1 MKLKKHLLIASL
13 ISILSVTSASL
24 HAQKAAAQL
33 RTMATA
39 WMDAL
44 NRHDTDAIAK
54 MYSDDAQL
62 ESPNW
67 QGVKTGSAGAMDVYG
82 RYFTSTPDLQQKM
95 THLITTDS
103 NIVIEYISIG
113 TLLHPEKNTPEYMR
127 GKKYTLQNCTRLD
140 VFNGKIVRQVNYFDQ
155 VAFLRQV
162 GFFDQH

>member
-1 MKLKKHLLIASL
+1 MKLNKHLLIACLIVMQSL
-13 ISILSVTSASL
+13 VATTIY
-24 HAQKAAAQL
+24 AQKSAAQL
-33 RTMATA
+33 RTMANV

-54 MYSDDAQL
+54 MYADDAQL

-82 RYFTSTPDLQQKM
+82 RYFISTPDLQQKM

-103 NIVIEYISIG
+103 NIVIEYISWG
-113 TLLHPEKNTPEYMR
+113 TLLHPEKSTPEYMR

-140 VFNGKIVRQVNYFDQ
+140 IRNGKIVRQVNYFDQ
-155 VAFLRQV
+155 VSFLRQV

>member
-1 MKLKKHLLIASL
+1 MKFNKTLLIACFIVMQSL
-13 ISILSVTSASL
+13 ASITI
-24 HAQKAAAQL
+24 HAQKGAAQL
-33 RTMATA
+33 RTMANA

-67 QGVKTGSAGAMDVYG
+67 QGVKTGSAGAIEVYG
-82 RYFTSTPDLQQKM
+82 RYFISTPDLQQKI

-103 NIVIEYISIG
+103 NIVIEYVSSG
-113 TLLHPEKNTPEYMR
+113 TLLHPEKSTPEYMR

-140 VFNGKIVRQVNYFDQ
+140 VINGKIVRQMNYFDQ